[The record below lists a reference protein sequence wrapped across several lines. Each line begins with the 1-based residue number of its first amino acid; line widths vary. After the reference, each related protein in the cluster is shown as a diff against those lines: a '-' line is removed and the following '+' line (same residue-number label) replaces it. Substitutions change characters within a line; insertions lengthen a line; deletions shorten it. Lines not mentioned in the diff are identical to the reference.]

1 MAEPG
6 AEQTPYP
13 EPGEPPVPDKALQ
26 LQILLILCLSVYIIT
41 AICLLLKSYCI
52 AYGTLDFTSTPA
64 TTPDHTAAW
73 NSLQRLK
80 SLNRVAPL
88 KRYDSWWKIL
98 LKLYRKTKL
107 EIVHFLQRTAPYSLR
122 DQCSLPDLLT
132 VGQWLPPFLSSPSS
146 P

>member
-1 MAEPG
+1 MTFLR
-6 AEQTPYP
+6 Q
-13 EPGEPPVPDKALQ
+13 D
-26 LQILLILCLSVYIIT
+26 
-41 AICLLLKSYCI
+41 YCVFWLRI
-52 AYGTLDFTSTPA
+52 GY
-64 TTPDHTAAW
+64 
-73 NSLQRLK
+73 NQR
-80 SLNRVAPL
+80 
-88 KRYDSWWKIL
+88 WKIL